1 MFYVPPEIR
10 ATWPAPNYENP
21 ETRGPGLIV
30 TVLLF
35 HIVGTLMVAL
45 RCYTRTRMTFSFGVD
60 DVWILLTMI
69 PSTGL
74 AACVLTANI
83 NYGWDRHIWDLEADK
98 FKPGMQ
104 LATACY
110 VLFAIATSTTKLSLL
125 AFYRRL
131 LSPHS
136 HKSYKWVILIME
148 ILSVVSPLAYAFGVP
163 FLCKYVTLIVSHS
176 ICYGIIH
183 IDDPRPIGA
192 AWDFAP
198 PLYRPAYDYH
208 CVDRFAVT
216 FAASIEN
223 AILDLLTMLVP
234 IPIAW
239 QLQLP
244 MRQRLAVIGIF
255 CLGAIVVAASCVKT
269 VYIVT
274 AIGESYDEQFDAYP
288 LWIMSIVEID
298 LGIICAS
305 APALRPLIS
314 RYIPKAFGTM
324 SRSRS
329 YRRRMPLSINSVALS
344 DRSRYLSD
352 PSTYKPMVAEK
363 PRTAKVYSVTESRK
377 STKSTP
383 SIRSPTTANN
393 VGFPDDVI
401 PSDTSGIE
409 SEYDSISQ
417 KSRVQYTPSPTSP
430 EPYYSRSQHSRK
442 ASGGSPRNY
451 ENDVRDGRRSGS
463 TFPGSSGM
471 NDYKLDDIDEQDDPA
486 WETVR
491 APLDREERGQRWGD
505 EEWNQVMGFQSR
517 RGQH

>member
-21 ETRGPGLIV
+21 ETRGPGLIII
-30 TVLLF
+30 VLLF
-35 HIVGTLMVAL
+35 HIIGTIMVAL
-45 RCYTRTRMTFSFGVD
+45 RCYTRTRITFSFGVD

-83 NYGWDRHIWDLEADK
+83 NYGWDRHIWDLEAHK

-136 HKSYKWVILIME
+136 HMSYKWVILTME
-148 ILSVVSPLAYAFGVP
+148 ILSVIAALAYALGVP
-163 FLCKYVTLIVSHS
+163 FLCKYGTLIAAYLT
-176 ICYGIIH
+176 CYCINR
-183 IDDPRPIGA
+183 IDDLRPIGA
-192 AWDFAP
+192 AWDFTP

-208 CVDRFAVT
+208 CIDRFTIT
-216 FAASIEN
+216 FAASIVN
-223 AILDLLTMLVP
+223 AALDLLTMLVP
-234 IPIAW
+234 IPITW

-244 MRQRLAVIGIF
+244 IRQRLAVIAIF

-269 VYIVT
+269 GYIVT
-274 AIGESYDEQFDAYP
+274 AMGESYDEQFDAYP

-298 LGIICAS
+298 IGIICAS

-329 YRRRMPLSINSVALS
+329 SRRRMPLSINSVALS

-352 PSTYKPMVAEK
+352 PSTYKPMIAEK
-363 PRTAKVYSVTESRK
+363 PRTAKVYSVAGSRK
-377 STKSTP
+377 SSKSIP

-393 VGFPDDVI
+393 VGFPDAVI
-401 PSDTSGIE
+401 LPPDTSGME
-409 SEYDSISQ
+409 SEYDPISQ
-417 KSRVQYTPSPTSP
+417 KSRVQFTPSPTFS
-430 EPYYSRSQHSRK
+430 EAYYSRSQHSPK
-442 ASGGSPRNY
+442 ASGGSLRNY
-451 ENDVRDGRRSGS
+451 ENEARDGGRSGS
-463 TFPGSSGM
+463 TFQGSSGM
-471 NDYKLDDIDEQDDPA
+471 NDYILDDIDEHDDPT
-486 WETVR
+486 WEPVR
-491 APLDREERGQRWGD
+491 APLDREERGQ
-505 EEWNQVMGFQSR
+505 
-517 RGQH
+517 H